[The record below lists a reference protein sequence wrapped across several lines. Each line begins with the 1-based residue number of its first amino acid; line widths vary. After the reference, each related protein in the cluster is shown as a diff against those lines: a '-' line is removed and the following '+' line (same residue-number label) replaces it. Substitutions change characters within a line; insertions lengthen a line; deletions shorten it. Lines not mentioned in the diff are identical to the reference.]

1 MRVLLITRHFPPV
14 CCGVGDFASRLAA
27 ELTAEGNFVTVLTEP
42 AGAARHASFEFR
54 ELPLGD
60 RQDARAVLEAVAAA
74 KPDRVL
80 FEYSGSAWG
89 RWSAPF
95 WVNSLLFRLRRRG
108 FAVHAG
114 LHELAISIRQHP
126 LHTPVALAQWLHVAL
141 ILWAAE
147 SAAVNMRS
155 RADLLAR
162 LFPWWRRKIQY
173 RPNSSTIPVTPL
185 APADR
190 GAFRSGHGAGP
201 GEIIVA
207 TFGMFHRAK
216 NYEGLIDAFGLLRR
230 STPAKLWMLGNTAAA
245 SPEYVARLKRA
256 ACAAGVEEHV
266 WWPGKLEAEE
276 VSRALQAADVFVL
289 PQPDGHLTRSSAFMA
304 AAEHGLP
311 VVAVRQPGGRDQM
324 EFTHGEHVWFAGRG
338 TAEELAAGML
348 ALAADPDL
356 AARMGQSLRE
366 LYAARFAWSVTAS
379 MAMGDSAIHVP
390 SGTESLTAQREGV
403 ARATHAGGAKS

>member
-1 MRVLLITRHFPPV
+1 MRVFLLSKNFPPV
-14 CCGVGDFASRLAA
+14 SCGVGDYASRQAA
-27 ELTAEGNFVTVLTEP
+27 ELAAEGNFVTVLTEP
-42 AGAARHASFEFR
+42 ASAARHVSFELR
-54 ELPLGD
+54 ELPLGC
-60 RQDARAVLEAVAAA
+60 RQDARAVLEAVIAA

-80 FEYSGSAWG
+80 LEYSGSAWG
-89 RWSAPF
+89 RWSAPL

-185 APADR
+185 AQADR

-324 EFTHGEHVWFAGRG
+324 EFTHGEHVWLAVRSTPEDLAG
-338 TAEELAAGML
+338 GML
-348 ALAADPDL
+348 ALAEDPDL
-356 AARMGQSLRE
+356 AARLGRSLRE
-366 LYAARFAWSVTAS
+366 LYAARFAWSVTS
-379 MAMGDSAIHVP
+379 SISTGHSALHVP
-390 SGTESLTAQREGV
+390 SGASGISAERTAV
-403 ARATHAGGAKS
+403 ARATHTGGAKS